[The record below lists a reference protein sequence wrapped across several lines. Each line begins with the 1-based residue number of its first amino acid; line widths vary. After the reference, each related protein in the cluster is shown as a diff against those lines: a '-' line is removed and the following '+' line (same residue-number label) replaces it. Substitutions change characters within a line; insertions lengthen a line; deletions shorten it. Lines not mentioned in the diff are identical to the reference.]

1 MKILHLS
8 QTDIKSDSRILKEM
22 HSLKKG
28 IPNAKLF
35 GIGVEMSSGASKTSE
50 LSELN
55 IDSIT
60 LKSRNLNILPK
71 TIRQGLSV
79 TEITAKMLLKS
90 LKIKPH
96 VIHCHDTPSLPLALT
111 VKLFTGAKLIYDAH
125 ELESDRNRISKLSS
139 KLTLFVEKILWRY
152 IDAQIIVS
160 PSIENWYENNIGKK
174 TSEVILNSPS
184 LAKNDTCFDSSYFN
198 NYFSIPS
205 SSRVFLYIGVLAPGR
220 GINKIA
226 SIFKKYDIKSHLVFL
241 GYGELSDSLKVLSK
255 QHPNIHVHDAVP
267 HKKVVTIAK
276 SADIGLCL
284 IEKISLSDYYCLP
297 NKLFEYCFSGIPVL
311 ASDFPDISQV
321 VKDYDLG
328 KCTKLDP
335 DSIYQS
341 IKELEKLETLPKID
355 TGALYDLSWDAQ
367 EKKLIKL
374 YNVLTEK

>member
-50 LSELN
+50 LSELH

-60 LKSRNLNILPK
+60 LKSRKLNILPK

-96 VIHCHDTPSLPLALT
+96 VIHCHDTPALPLAVT

-139 KLTLFVEKILWRY
+139 KLTLFVEKVLWRF

-160 PSIENWYENNIGKK
+160 PSIEKWYKKNIGEKI
-174 TSEVILNSPS
+174 SEVVLNSPS
-184 LAKNDTCFDSSYFN
+184 LTEHDASFDASYFKK
-198 NYFSIPS
+198 YFSIPDNL
-205 SSRVFLYIGVLAPGR
+205 RIFLYIGGLVPGR

-226 SIFKKYDIKSHLVFL
+226 NIFKNEDIKSHLIFL
-241 GYGELSDSLKVLSK
+241 GYGEMNDSLKELST
-255 QHPNIHVHDAVP
+255 QYSNIHVHEAVP
-267 HKKVVTIAK
+267 HEKVVTIAK

-374 YNVLTEK
+374 YNVLTET